1 MNKMECPFCNLDME
15 KTRILDETQ
24 KTRTIISNPAL
35 VKLPLL
41 VIPKKHV
48 EKPSELDKQ
57 EREEIFNQIIK
68 FQELLLK
75 KFSGCDIK
83 QHFKPFL
90 KQDDYKINHLHFHII
105 PREFEDEIYKKCQ
118 INEKQVFKFLNQEE
132 LEEIKNK
139 LLS

>member
-1 MNKMECPFCNLDME
+1 MECPFCNLDME